1 MGRPLTVLSEDER
14 KAVVACYRRTGN
26 LRQTAQSLGRGEST
40 IRRVLAEAG
49 VEYQT
54 KRSGWEQKMRE
65 VPASYRALGSVT
77 RVASLLSLTTA
88 HVAEALDAAGI
99 EWRKSKAES
108 QGTMRKVIKQT
119 RSLSRAKK
127 GLDRDDDH
135 HHQ

>member
-1 MGRPLTVLSEDER
+1 MGRPATELTEDER
-14 KAVVACYRRTGN
+14 KTIVGAYRRTSN
-26 LRQTAQSLGRGEST
+26 LRATARAVSRSEGVV
-40 IRRVLAEAG
+40 RRALEEAG

-88 HVAEALDAAGI
+88 HVTEALDAAGV
-99 EWRKSKAES
+99 EWRKTKAEA
-108 QGTMRKVIKQT
+108 QGTMRKVIRQK
-119 RSLSRAKK
+119 RSLDRAKK